1 MRTPLTLLAFLL
13 SFFVNSQDYFEP
25 KTLQLADKV
34 YEKNIKTV
42 TLKPYS
48 DPYGLPIIR
57 LNSVDAL
64 RLDFDALGF
73 TNKNYGYT
81 VIHCTH
87 DWQPSDLIKAEYI
100 NGMHDYYMQDFE
112 FSINTYVPYTHYRLS
127 VPNQNMQLT
136 KSGNYVL
143 IIYQNDDK
151 NDIVLTRRFMLY
163 EERVNVG
170 GNVVRATN
178 LEERDTHQQLNF
190 IISHGGYQIPNP
202 FIDLNVTVMQNGRWD
217 NALTGLKPKFM
228 RNDQLDYNFEGE
240 NSFSGGNEF
249 RNFDTKQLTE
259 LTMNIRKTVLDTIY
273 TAFLI
278 PEAPRTASRYS
289 FFDDINGRFVVRRLN
304 SSNPDAEADYAW
316 IDFFLSTD
324 KYTEGNVY
332 VFGQLS
338 DWRVNP
344 KFMLR
349 YDEQTHAYRGQIL
362 LKQGYYNYQYV
373 VLPDNSRIADE
384 TLIEGSHWE
393 TTNEYSILVYHREIG
408 IRYDRLVGLTQFFER
423 PFR

>member
-1 MRTPLTLLAFLL
+1 
-13 SFFVNSQDYFEP
+13 
-25 KTLQLADKV
+25 
-34 YEKNIKTV
+34 
-42 TLKPYS
+42 
-48 DPYGLPIIR
+48 
-57 LNSVDAL
+57 
-64 RLDFDALGF
+64 
-73 TNKNYGYT
+73 
-81 VIHCTH
+81 
-87 DWQPSDLIKAEYI
+87 
-100 NGMHDYYMQDFE
+100 
-112 FSINTYVPYTHYRLS
+112 
-127 VPNQNMQLT
+127 MQLT